1 MDKVH
6 TADRE
11 LAKFHLAIIAKKWYF
26 PLPINGLNIG
36 LAYAWCLSQIS
47 EKKSVLQKDF
57 LRVGVQI
64 LLKAAVIKYI
74 CEWEGLKS
82 ASAHPEVRL
91 NNVYHFP

>member
-1 MDKVH
+1 MVFSTSDKWLEYRFSLCLV
-6 TADRE
+6 
-11 LAKFHLAIIAKKWYF
+11 
-26 PLPINGLNIG
+26 
-36 LAYAWCLSQIS
+36 LSQIS

-82 ASAHPEVRL
+82 ASPHPEVRL
-91 NNVYHFP
+91 NNVHHFP